1 MIYVD
6 VARVVAVAK
15 DAITGIA
22 AAVAAVVAAKG
33 LQTWK
38 RQLFGNMNY
47 ELARRLLR
55 SAYRVRE
62 AIRWVRNPLILPAET
77 ASALKGAG
85 LNDSPPESFDGRGE
99 ELVYQARW
107 QKVAEANVEFWA
119 EMLEAEA
126 LWGPEVR
133 QRGDALASCTGQLYT
148 ALWRWLSRRQSPI
161 KPDRMDEIEAIIYS
175 AGNASTKFDDDLK
188 AALEGIEAQ
197 VRRHL
202 KF

>member
-1 MIYVD
+1 MNFVD
-6 VARVVAVAK
+6 IARVVAVAK
-15 DAITGIA
+15 DAMTGIA
-22 AAVAAVVAAKG
+22 AVTAAVVAAMG
-33 LQTWK
+33 LRTWK
-38 RQLFGNMNY
+38 RQLFGNTNY

-62 AIRWVRNPLILPAET
+62 AIRWVRSPLILPAET
-77 ASALKGAG
+77 ASALRGAG
-85 LNDSPPESFDGRGE
+85 LSDSPPGGFDDRGE
-99 ELVYQARW
+99 ELVYRARW
-107 QKVAEANVEFWA
+107 QKVSEANVEFWA

-133 QRGDALASCTGQLYT
+133 QRGDALASCTGQLYA

-161 KPDRMDEIEAIIYS
+161 NPDRMDEIEAIIYN
-175 AGNASTKFDDDLK
+175 AGNSSTKFDDDLK

-197 VRRHL
+197 IRPHL